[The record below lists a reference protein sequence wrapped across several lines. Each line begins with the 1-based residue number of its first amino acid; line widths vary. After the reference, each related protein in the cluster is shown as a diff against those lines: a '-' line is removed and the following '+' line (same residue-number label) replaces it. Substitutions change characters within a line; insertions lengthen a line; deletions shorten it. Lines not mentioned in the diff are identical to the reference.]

1 MENYQHVIHMAL
13 PDVKLFA
20 SDIKLFYREIE
31 KGFRDVFSIINEN
44 NIESIALPLVY
55 SGLFF

>member
-55 SGLFF
+55 SG